1 MGPVDRS
8 THGPMGEHAGSSAS
22 RLCPAPGPTA
32 VQLSAA
38 AAWSPGHAAG
48 PVARR
53 APPGRPAASQLSSCR
68 ALLVMVRPS
77 NQVDQ
82 AVPRW
87 PRSGCGNAFP
97 AALTQAMR
105 EGFLGIGAQDN
116 TVVIFSELMDSSSR
130 FLTANADTVYYLPFV
145 DLTQGPMKRRRWRW
159 ARSTTCG
166 SSGSSTSDL
175 PGPDRGAGGRFCWC
189 RRAMTD
195 RFSNRGRPLRR
206 ALAHEPYAGAGP
218 VVHGERRSRADRRDH
233 QVETQAVPL
242 YARWRGHQYRH
253 PSRRQGPAPRPGTD
267 VPETKFVEATRIS
280 LSLRVIDEGSR
291 PGSDAGYR
299 GGCDVEGCAHP
310 S

>member
-22 RLCPAPGPTA
+22 LLCPAPGPTA

-145 DLTQGPMKRRRWRW
+145 DLTEGPMKRRRWRW

-166 SSGSSTSDL
+166 SSGSSTSDCRDRSRCGRKVL
-175 PGPDRGAGGRFCWC
+175 LVPPGYDGPLLEPRAASTSRTRARTVRWCWAGRSWKTTIPRRPSRPSSSRLRLYPYTPGGAGTSIATLLEGKVPPPVPGPMCPKP
-189 RRAMTD
+189 
-195 RFSNRGRPLRR
+195 S
-206 ALAHEPYAGAGP
+206 
-218 VVHGERRSRADRRDH
+218 S
-233 QVETQAVPL
+233 
-242 YARWRGHQYRH
+242 
-253 PSRRQGPAPRPGTD
+253 SRR
-267 VPETKFVEATRIS
+267 
-280 LSLRVIDEGSR
+280 
-291 PGSDAGYR
+291 R
-299 GGCDVEGCAHP
+299 GFH
-310 S
+310 